1 MVASQLF
8 AAFSVTLRP
17 LDSFTVRLAGRTPS
31 WFSLS
36 SHSLRTVA
44 ETVSGVCVLVS
55 VVTAPFV
62 AFPVSL

>member
-17 LDSFTVRLAGRTPS
+17 LDSFTVRFAGRMPS

-36 SHSLRTVA
+36 FHSLRTVA
-44 ETVSGVCVLVS
+44 ETVSGVWLLVS
-55 VVTAPFV
+55 VVITPSVATFV
-62 AFPVSL
+62 S